1 MITLFGVNKMAQR
14 TKRAR
19 MLCKLVYLLG
29 PESEKYM
36 ISDGRT
42 PYSFSGAVTQTL
54 EIFGYKYWG
63 SNKKHK
69 KMRSRL
75 TIDYLNFTETIY
87 DKSSIFVLNQ

>member
-1 MITLFGVNKMAQR
+1 MAVR

-42 PYSFSGAVTQTL
+42 PYSFAGAATQTMEL
-54 EIFGYKYWG
+54 FGYKHC
-63 SNKKHK
+63 NKDRK
-69 KMRSRL
+69 KIRSRL
-75 TIDYLNFTETIY
+75 TVDYLNFTETIR
-87 DKSSIFVLNQ
+87 DKSSMFVFNK